1 MFSTYKVS
9 WLGNFTG
16 NYILN
21 ASVDLAK
28 HKQQFN
34 VLLLFPGPS
43 VGGGKSQA
51 ASRYASSQPQASTSR
66 SNDSTRNSQPAGQS
80 TNSQRAQAT
89 KRKVTN
95 TTRPMKPPSGSLT
108 RKRTATQSQTQG
120 KRPRGR
126 PRLQNDGKLIDGTT
140 ASDDEVE
147 ILSPAV
153 ERLKA
158 NLQRKEKNDEKRI
171 QKLVKGFDVYM
182 DD

>member
-1 MFSTYKVS
+1 
-9 WLGNFTG
+9 
-16 NYILN
+16 
-21 ASVDLAK
+21 
-28 HKQQFN
+28 
-34 VLLLFPGPS
+34 
-43 VGGGKSQA
+43 
-51 ASRYASSQPQASTSR
+51 
-66 SNDSTRNSQPAGQS
+66 
-80 TNSQRAQAT
+80 
-89 KRKVTN
+89 
-95 TTRPMKPPSGSLT
+95 MKPPSGSLT

-126 PRLQNDGKLIDGTT
+126 PRLQNDGKLIDGT